1 MIILAYVFGFF
12 CIPMV
17 AMKFNVEPQWI
28 LLYMSIWC
36 AGVMVSGSHE

>member
-1 MIILAYVFGFF
+1 MTIFAYIFGFF

-17 AMKFNVEPQWI
+17 AMKWNVELKWI

-36 AGVMVSGSHE
+36 AGVIASERG